1 MFEQLRSCQELHV
14 SLEPACTKRIKH
26 SLFGLWAR
34 VCCIEC
40 DLALLALLGTFIGL
54 GQQIL
59 PGIVVVASPSRH
71 APASAQN
78 ARRHVQRHA
87 RCLLRKRACSR
98 EQQRRQRR
106 VWRETRC
113 TRGSLRLQVQKGSS
127 VVQPERRK
135 LTCRSSTAS
144 QTALKERLTSK
155 VNANRGTVA

>member
-14 SLEPACTKRIKH
+14 CLEAACTKRIKH

-59 PGIVVVASPSRH
+59 PGIVVVASPTRH
-71 APASAQN
+71 APASAQD

-98 EQQRRQRR
+98 EQQRRQWR

-113 TRGSLRLQVQKGSS
+113 TRSSLHLQIQKGSG
-127 VVQPERRK
+127 VIQPERRK
-135 LTCRSSTAS
+135 LTCRPSTAS
-144 QTALKERLTSK
+144 QTALKESLTSK